1 MTLAET
7 TRRRMFGRGRGQP
20 GFVRLRGR
28 SRKFEGCREIC
39 ETRGKTHKSGSADF
53 RAGLRGISPSDRAQF
68 NLGSRER
75 L

>member
-7 TRRRMFGRGRGQP
+7 IRRRMFGHGRGQP
-20 GFVRLRGR
+20 GFVGLRGR

-53 RAGLRGISPSDRAQF
+53 RVGLRGISPGDRAQF
-68 NLGSRER
+68 NLWNRER